1 MALFC
6 TCTRAVDVREGYV
19 ARPVTNKLWVHSPC
33 GKPARMVFEKVTFNR
48 QPRNATEFLSY
59 HARKD
64 GMHELTFAT
73 VTGEKKVIL
82 VAVPYDR
89 RPHTMGIN
97 PNDILLNTWTH
108 LDGAIKSIK
117 ETNNA
122 MDMSY
127 QKARARALCDVLSL
141 MMPPFFNT
149 ADEVGHEAL
158 RRYDN
163 RDNPEYETPGLGAQS
178 LAQFDPMLKNEKPL
192 PSPRTGNSIPT
203 EAMINVRR
211 GLDTKMF
218 TLAHIAAMY
227 EMSQQEVKEQLGLV

>member
-1 MALFC
+1 
-6 TCTRAVDVREGYV
+6 
-19 ARPVTNKLWVHSPC
+19 
-33 GKPARMVFEKVTFNR
+33 
-48 QPRNATEFLSY
+48 
-59 HARKD
+59 
-64 GMHELTFAT
+64 MHELTFAT